1 MKKKITASS
10 IWGLIYPMLLYVVVQ
25 FGVMIVMMMA
35 LSFSAF
41 VALHNLPPTTI
52 IETVQKLSNDNILVM
67 LLISQIITIPILA
80 IWLRK
85 DIKIDKEM
93 GIYKKYKG
101 TFFLK
106 YLFIVPFGLTT
117 MLCANYFVSI
127 LQMFMPEFMA
137 TSYDET
143 SVALSTGPVII
154 QILATAVGAPIVEEL
169 MFRGVIYRRIRR
181 MVNVIPAAIITSLL
195 FGIYHGNW
203 IQGPYAFLVGLA
215 CVFVYE
221 RYKSIIAPI
230 ILHGTANFFATIVSI
245 CAGNMGNTSTQQIT
259 KTPETVIT
267 LVIVTAAMGVLTF
280 LLYRVIKK
288 SVIPEELER

>member
-1 MKKKITASS
+1 MKQKVTASS

-25 FGVMIVMMMA
+25 FGVMLIMMMA
-35 LSFSAF
+35 ISFSAF
-41 VALHNLPPTTI
+41 IALHNLPPTTI

-67 LLISQIITIPILA
+67 LLISQIIIIPILV

-85 DIKIDKEM
+85 DINIDKEM

-101 TFFLK
+101 IFFLK
-106 YLFIVPFGLTT
+106 YLLIIPFGLTT

-127 LQMFMPEFMA
+127 LQMYMPDFMA

-143 SVALSTGPVII
+143 SAALTSGPVII
-154 QILATAVGAPIVEEL
+154 QVLATAVGAPVVEEL

-181 MVNVIPAAIITSLL
+181 MTNVIPAAIVTSLL
-195 FGIYHGNW
+195 FGVYHGNW

-215 CVFVYE
+215 CVYVYE
-221 RYKSIIAPI
+221 RYKSIIAPM
-230 ILHGTANFFATIVSI
+230 ILHGTANLFATIISI
-245 CAGNMGNTSTQQIT
+245 YAGNMGNTSTEQIT
-259 KTPETVIT
+259 KTPETVIALMIIT
-267 LVIVTAAMGVLTF
+267 VIMGVLTF
-280 LLYRVIKK
+280 LLYKVIKK